1 MKKILNR
8 LMCILSF
15 FILFMSCF
23 KAEVNTEDKVL
34 VYNLFST
41 PRTLDPHKFN
51 DNISMQISN
60 SIYEGLLRFDDK
72 GKITG
77 GLAKSYIKEGNKYS
91 FELRDNL
98 KYSDGTE
105 IELEDIEASLIRA
118 LNKAFLSQY
127 ASNLFV
133 IKNARPYYEGK
144 VSREDL
150 GIKIE
155 NNMLVIELEK
165 DYNYFP
171 YLMTLP
177 VSAPYKE
184 GKYNGPY
191 KLELQTEQE
200 IFISKNENY
209 WRSSEVHVNKV
220 KYVYFKDFSV
230 LNNLI
235 KNEDI
240 DISRVDI
247 ELLDSKNINS
257 YYDGRIWYLDYN
269 LVNNEMLKNLH
280 LRKAISL
287 AIDRDAYMKLKN
299 DGSKKAFNLVDELFG
314 YKPDYLIED
323 FNLEL
328 AKFELELAK
337 KELGKDNFKIE
348 LLSGNSSIEVK
359 EIQFIQEQLKKNL
372 GLDVEVKT
380 VPFNDRLALIREN
393 KYDIALNTWS
403 AKYKDPVSILERF
416 RYRNKK
422 IEVFEQE
429 KYINLLEEGRIFTE
443 NRISKIKEAE
453 KMLLENLIVSP
464 LYFSIENQ
472 YISDR
477 ITNIVNYP
485 IGSVTD
491 LSYIMWK

>member
-8 LMCILSF
+8 LAYILVF
-15 FILFMSCF
+15 ALLFISCS
-23 KAEVNTEDKVL
+23 KEKISTEDRVF
-34 VYNLFST
+34 VYNLFSA
-41 PRTLDPHKFN
+41 PRTLDPHKF
-51 DNISMQISN
+51 DDSISMQLSN

-72 GKITG
+72 GNITG

-98 KYSDGTE
+98 KYSDGTD
-105 IELEDIEASLIRA
+105 IKLEDIEESLIRA
-118 LNKAFLSQY
+118 LNKNFLSQY
-127 ASNLFV
+127 ASKLFV
-133 IKNARPYYEGK
+133 IKNAKGYYEGNI
-144 VSREDL
+144 SRKDL

-165 DYNYFP
+165 DYKYFP

-177 VSAPYKE
+177 VTAPYKE

-200 IFISKNENY
+200 ILISKNENY
-209 WRSSEVHVNKV
+209 WRSSEVNINKI

-240 DISRVDI
+240 DISRVDV

-257 YYDGRIWYLDYN
+257 YYNGRIWYLDYN
-269 LVNNEMLKNLH
+269 LVNNEMLKNIH

-287 AIDRDAYMKLKN
+287 AIDREAYIKLKN
-299 DGSKKAFNLVDELFG
+299 DGSKKALNLVDELF
-314 YKPDYLIED
+314 DYTPEYIIED
-323 FNLEL
+323 LNLEL

-337 KELGKDNFKIE
+337 KELEVDNFKIE
-348 LLSGNSSIEVK
+348 LLAGNSSIEVK
-359 EIQFIQEQLKKNL
+359 EIQFLQEQLKKNL

-380 VPFNDRLALIREN
+380 VPYNDRLALIREN

-403 AKYKDPVSILERF
+403 AKYKDPLSILDRF
-416 RYRNKK
+416 MYKNKK

-429 KYINLLEEGRIFTE
+429 KYRSLVEESRIFTE
-443 NRISKIKEAE
+443 DRLNKI
-453 KMLLENLIVSP
+453 
-464 LYFSIENQ
+464 
-472 YISDR
+472 
-477 ITNIVNYP
+477 
-485 IGSVTD
+485 
-491 LSYIMWK
+491 

>member
-1 MKKILNR
+1 MRKILNK
-8 LMCILSF
+8 LMCILAF
-15 FILFMSCF
+15 FVLFISCF
-23 KAEVNTEDKVL
+23 KEEVNIEDKVL
-34 VYNLFST
+34 VYNLFTS
-41 PRTLDPHKFN
+41 PRTLDPHKF
-51 DNISMQISN
+51 DDSISMQLSS

-72 GKITG
+72 GKIIG

-105 IELEDIEASLIRA
+105 IKLEDIEESLIKV
-118 LNKAFLSQY
+118 LNKDFLSQY
-127 ASNLFV
+127 ASKLFI
-133 IKNARPYYEGK
+133 IKNAKNYYEGN
-144 VSREDL
+144 VSRKDV

-177 VSAPYKE
+177 VTAPYKE

-200 IFISKNENY
+200 ILITKNENY
-209 WRSSEVHVNKV
+209 WRSSEVHINKV
-220 KYVYFKDFSV
+220 KYVYFKDYSV

-240 DISRVDI
+240 DISRVDV

-257 YYDGRIWYLDYN
+257 YYNGRIWYLDYN
-269 LVNNEMLKNLH
+269 LVNNEILKNIH

-287 AIDRDAYMKLKN
+287 AIDREAYIKLKN
-299 DGSKKAFNLVDELFG
+299 DGSKKALNLINELFD
-314 YKPDYLIED
+314 YTPDYLIED

-337 KELGKDNFKIE
+337 KELEVDNFKIE
-348 LLSGNSSIEVK
+348 LLSGNNSIEVK

-372 GLDVEVKT
+372 GLEVEVKT
-380 VPFNDRLALIREN
+380 VPYNDRLALIREN

-403 AKYKDPVSILERF
+403 SKYKDPVSILDRF
-416 RYRNKK
+416 KYKNKK

-429 KYINLLEEGRIFTE
+429 KYRELVEEGRIFTE
-443 NRISKIKEAE
+443 DRLNKVKEAE

-491 LSYIMWK
+491 ISYIKWK